1 MTVIAT
7 VLKSGGEYRPEHV
20 QRLHAQFCGLPS
32 VCMSDVNVPS
42 IETLPLRHDWPGWFA
57 KMELFNPDLIQDDIL
72 YFDLDTLI
80 TGNPEPYLHDD
91 RFRMLSDFYHPE
103 KPASGMMFIPQGE
116 KTHIWEAWTAQPQ
129 KWMCE
134 CRGDQDVLEAI
145 CGSDVARFGDR
156 VKSYKV
162 HVAATGMPGWHARR
176 SLGDGNIPPDT
187 DVLCFHGYPRPW
199 DRNLANAKY
208 FQCNFQMVPE

>member
-1 MTVIAT
+1 VTVIAT
-7 VLKSGGEYRPEHV
+7 VLKSGGEYRPEHA
-20 QRLHAQFCGLPS
+20 QRLHAQFCGFPS
-32 VCMSDVNVPS
+32 VCLSDVNVPG
-42 IETLPLRHDWPGWFA
+42 IETLPLRHGWPGWFA
-57 KMELFNPDLIQDDIL
+57 KMELFNPDAIHDDVL
-72 YFDLDTLI
+72 YFDLDTQI
-80 TGNPEPYLHDD
+80 IGSPEPYMHDD
-91 RFRMLSDFYHPE
+91 RLRMLSDFYHPQ
-103 KPASGMMFIPQGE
+103 KPASGMMFIPKID
-116 KTHIWEAWTAQPQ
+116 KTHIWKAWAANPQ
-129 KWMCE
+129 KWMQE

-145 CGSDVARFGDR
+145 CGRDVARFGDR

-208 FQCNFQMVPE
+208 FQCNSQMVPE

>member
-1 MTVIAT
+1 MTIIAT
-7 VLKSGGEYRPEHV
+7 VLKSGGEYHPEHV
-20 QRLHAQFCGLPS
+20 QRLHAQFYGLPS
-32 VCMSDVNVPS
+32 VCLSDVVVPGV
-42 IETLPLRHDWPGWFA
+42 ETLPLRNNWPGWFA
-57 KMELFNPDLIQDDIL
+57 KMEIFNPDLIQEDIL

-116 KTHIWEAWTAQPQ
+116 KTFIWKAWAAHPQ
-129 KWMCE
+129 KWMGE
-134 CRGDQDVLEAI
+134 YRGDQDVLEAI
-145 CGSDVARFGDR
+145 CGRDVARFSDN

-162 HVAATGMPGWHARR
+162 HVAAPGMPGWHPRR
-176 SLGDGNIPPDT
+176 SQGNGCLPPDT

-199 DRNLANAKY
+199 DLGHKAI
-208 FQCNFQMVPE
+208 V